1 MATKKPRVQVLLSEQ
16 VLQIY
21 TDAAAVF
28 GVSASK
34 LSGEVLTE
42 AAESIKKMASIM
54 ASAKSDQADAAVR
67 AAEGLKGLLVDA
79 RQTAADAQ
87 IDLEDE
93 IAKRKLS
100 DKAQEQPKP
109 KAKAKSKPRA

>member
-1 MATKKPRVQVLLSEQ
+1 MAIRKPRVQVLLSEE

-21 TDAAAVF
+21 AEAAAVF

-42 AAESIKKMASIM
+42 AAQSIKQMALLLSE
-54 ASAKSDQADAAVR
+54 AKSQQSEAAVR
-67 AAEGLKGLLVDA
+67 AAEGLKGMLVDA

-87 IDLEDE
+87 IHLEDE
-93 IAKRKLS
+93 IAKRKRS

-109 KAKAKSKPRA
+109 KAKAKAKPKA